1 MKAELDKRPDP
12 VLAPQEISTPAFVIY
27 EDRVIHNLHKTAE
40 ACGGVDRL
48 MPHLKTHRAPWIVKL
63 LLEHGVDHFK
73 AATTAEIE
81 MALATGANNV
91 TWAYPTAN
99 GHNISDFL
107 LLARRYPHASLTA
120 IVDSDYAWNLW
131 SQRLDETVRNVKLR
145 VDLDP
150 DFGRT
155 GIAMT
160 QAAVDLAQK
169 IAARHWLAG
178 WHVYDGNIKGTITE
192 RQIQIDKFAAKIR
205 NLTAQLGDCGCPI
218 DTIAGSSYTFDMWP
232 ADVATF
238 VSPGSWTYSSSQHD
252 EELANLGWLPA
263 AFVLTT
269 VISTHEGTAT
279 LDAGVKAIAPDKPVK
294 TRFRWDG
301 EILLMNEEHTI
312 VTSTLSVGERV
323 LLLPQHACTT
333 AYLYDTAMVYGRDG
347 QWHKRGQLGSHRNY
361 VTSLSTPED

>member
-1 MKAELDKRPDP
+1 MKAELEKPLA
-12 VLAPQEISTPAFVIY
+12 LAPQEISTPAFVIY
-27 EDRVIHNLHKTAE
+27 EDRVIHNLHKTAA
-40 ACGGVDRL
+40 ACGGVSRL

-63 LLEHGVDHFK
+63 LLENGVRQFK

-81 MALATGANNV
+81 MALAAGASSV

-99 GHNISDFL
+99 GHTISDFL
-107 LLARRYPHASLTA
+107 LLARRYPDASLSA

-131 SQRLDETVRNVKLR
+131 AERLDETFDNVKLR

-150 DFGRT
+150 EFGRT

-160 QAAVDLAQK
+160 QAAVDLARK
-169 IAARHWLAG
+169 IAARHVLAG
-178 WHVYDGNIKGTITE
+178 WHVYDGNIKGTIAE
-192 RQIQIDKFAAKIR
+192 RQAQVDKFAAKIC
-205 NLTAQLGDCGCPI
+205 NLTVQLGDCGASI

-232 ADVATF
+232 ADVAAF

-263 AFVLTT
+263 AFVLAT
-269 VISTHEGTAT
+269 VISTHDGTAT
-279 LDAGVKAIAPDKPVK
+279 LDAGVKAIAPDKPMK

-301 EILLMNEEHTI
+301 EILLMNEEHTV
-312 VTSTLSVGERV
+312 VTANVAVGERL

-347 QWHKRGQLGSHRNY
+347 QWHKRGQLGSRRSYH
-361 VTSLSTPED
+361 TTLSKTEN